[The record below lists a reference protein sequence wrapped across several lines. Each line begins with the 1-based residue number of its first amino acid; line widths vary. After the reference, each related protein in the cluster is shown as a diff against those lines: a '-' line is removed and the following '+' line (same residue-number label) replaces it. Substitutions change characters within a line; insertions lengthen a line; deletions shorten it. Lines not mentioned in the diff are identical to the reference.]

1 MTGKGGLDTL
11 KGNVTERVGS
21 MDRKQAILTALG
33 QSQPDLVLKN
43 AKIIDVLGGGVY
55 EGDVAIRDGF
65 IAGIGSYDAPQ
76 AVDLQGRYLAPG
88 FINAHCHVESTM
100 VLPEVYCREE
110 LRWGVTTV
118 ITDPHEIA
126 NVAGEDG
133 IRFMLEASKGL
144 PVNYYIQ
151 APSCVPATPF
161 EHAGAVLTAEKLEG
175 FLHTPRVLGLGEMMN
190 YPGVAGCD
198 PEVLDKLERFSG
210 TVIDGHAPGIS
221 GNGLQAYAAA
231 GILTDH
237 ESICYAEALEKL
249 RAGIAVLVRE
259 GSASK
264 NLKDILAGVLRDRI
278 CTQNMAFCTDDKH
291 LADVRREG
299 TIRYNIKLA
308 VELGMD
314 PVEAIRMATI
324 NAARIYRLE
333 RLGAVAVGYRAD
345 LAVLDDLEGFTVHAV
360 YKDGNPV
367 DLDAPG
373 LIPQKPVPDSRIF
386 SSVNPARLD
395 MDAFLLPQR
404 EVYPVIRLLPG
415 QIVTQKGA
423 VQASELAEALTS
435 GKLRKIAVIERHHA
449 TGQIGVGLIEGYG
462 LRHGAIGTT
471 VAHDSHNMIVVGDN
485 DADML
490 AAANELVRVQG
501 GYTAVQDGTVLG
513 TLPLPVAGLMSD
525 QPAESFLASFQ
536 KVEAAARKMEVC
548 EGIDPFTTL
557 SFIALPV
564 IPEIRLTD
572 MGMFDVTTF
581 SFF

>member
-1 MTGKGGLDTL
+1 
-11 KGNVTERVGS
+11 

-360 YKDGNPV
+360 YKDGKPV

-373 LIPQKPVPDSRIF
+373 LIPQKTG
-386 SSVNPARLD
+386 
-395 MDAFLLPQR
+395 
-404 EVYPVIRLLPG
+404 PG
-415 QIVTQKGA
+415 QQDLFFGQSRAAGYGRLFAAAAGGLSGHPAAAGA
-423 VQASELAEALTS
+423 DRHPKRGCAGVGTCRSAYIREAAENCCDRAAPCDRTDRR
-435 GKLRKIAVIERHHA
+435 GADRGVWAAAWRDRHHGRA
-449 TGQIGVGLIEGYG
+449 
-462 LRHGAIGTT
+462 
-471 VAHDSHNMIVVGDN
+471 
-485 DADML
+485 
-490 AAANELVRVQG
+490 
-501 GYTAVQDGTVLG
+501 
-513 TLPLPVAGLMSD
+513 
-525 QPAESFLASFQ
+525 
-536 KVEAAARKMEVC
+536 
-548 EGIDPFTTL
+548 
-557 SFIALPV
+557 
-564 IPEIRLTD
+564 
-572 MGMFDVTTF
+572 
-581 SFF
+581 